1 MNSKTGNTMKYPIGI
16 QTFSEIIT
24 QGYVYVDKT
33 EHVYNLAHG
42 GKYYFLSRP
51 RRFGKSLLVST
62 LDAYFSG
69 KKELFK
75 GLAIEKLEQD
85 WAILPVIRLDL
96 SGQNFS
102 TKKNFHEC
110 MSYVFG
116 RQEGAYGLD
125 NKGEVE
131 SVRFNKLLQAA
142 HDQTGKPVV
151 ILIDEYD
158 KPIVDNLDNPE
169 LMDYC
174 RQNLQSIYGVMKG
187 NDAIIRMGFLTGV
200 SKIGKLSVFSGL
212 NNLMDIS
219 LMSRYNDIC
228 GISESELHKYF
239 DEEIQAFAGK
249 LKISKEECYGRLKEQ
264 YDGYRFSDEETEGIY
279 NPFSLLNALYAK
291 SIKDYW
297 FETGTPTM
305 LIKGLKKTDA
315 DLSCLENYMAK
326 ASVLSSANADSPDP
340 VSLLFQ
346 SGYLTIKDYQPRR
359 DAYVLG
365 FPNGEV
371 RNGFFDCLLAN
382 YVNQKADTSSNAIF
396 DIEDCLMEGDAEG
409 FMTRLSAFIA
419 NISYELQAD
428 VEKDLQ
434 NVLFVICELLTNDK
448 IDIEAERRTSNGRID
463 LFIKT
468 EKYIYII
475 EIKLDGTAE
484 EALKQIEEKGYA
496 APFASDQR
504 QIIKIGVNFD
514 KDTRRLGE
522 WVVVG

>member
-1 MNSKTGNTMKYPIGI
+1 MCNILIYDVKN
-16 QTFSEIIT
+16 
-24 QGYVYVDKT
+24 VYT
-33 EHVYNLAHG
+33 
-42 GKYYFLSRP
+42 
-51 RRFGKSLLVST
+51 T
-62 LDAYFSG
+62 
-69 KKELFK
+69 
-75 GLAIEKLEQD
+75 
-85 WAILPVIRLDL
+85 
-96 SGQNFS
+96 
-102 TKKNFHEC
+102 
-110 MSYVFG
+110 
-116 RQEGAYGLD
+116 YG
-125 NKGEVE
+125 E
-131 SVRFNKLLQAA
+131 RFNTLINAVYQT
-142 HDQTGKPVV
+142 TGKQVV

-158 KPIVDNLDNPE
+158 KPIVDNIDNPQ

-174 RQNLQSIYGVMKG
+174 RTQLQGMYSVMKEQ
-187 NDAIIRMGFLTGV
+187 DANIRFGFLTGV

-212 NNLMDIS
+212 NNLKDIS
-219 LMSRYNDIC
+219 LVTRYNEVSKIGKLSVFSGLNNLKDISLVTRYNDIC

-315 DLSCLENYMAK
+315 DLSGLENYMAK

-396 DIEDCLMEGDAEG
+396 DIEDSLMEGDAEAEQI
-409 FMTRLSAFIA
+409 SA
-419 NISYELQAD
+419 
-428 VEKDLQ
+428 V
-434 NVLFVICELLTNDK
+434 
-448 IDIEAERRTSNGRID
+448 R
-463 LFIKT
+463 
-468 EKYIYII
+468 
-475 EIKLDGTAE
+475 
-484 EALKQIEEKGYA
+484 
-496 APFASDQR
+496 SD
-504 QIIKIGVNFD
+504 
-514 KDTRRLGE
+514 
-522 WVVVG
+522 

>member
-1 MNSKTGNTMKYPIGI
+1 MKYPIGI

-69 KKELFK
+69 KKELLK

-85 WAILPVIRLDL
+85 WETYPVIRLSFGGTTYTEKQKLYDKL
-96 SGQNFS
+96 DAFF
-102 TKKNFHEC
+102 TYYEEIYDVKNV
-110 MSYVFG
+110 YTT
-116 RQEGAYGLD
+116 YG
-125 NKGEVE
+125 E
-131 SVRFNKLLQAA
+131 RFNTLIGAVY
-142 HDQTGKPVV
+142 QTTGNQVV

-158 KPIVDNLDNPE
+158 KPIVDNIDNQE
-169 LMDYC
+169 QMDYC
-174 RQNLQSIYGVMKG
+174 RTELQGMYSVLKEQ
-187 NDAIIRMGFLTGV
+187 DANIRFGFLTGV

-219 LMSRYNDIC
+219 LFEQYNDIC
-228 GISESELHKYF
+228 GISETELHEYF
-239 DEEIQAFAGK
+239 DEEIQAFADK
-249 LKISKEECYGRLKEQ
+249 LKVTKSECYALLKEK
-264 YDGYRFSDEETEGIY
+264 YDGYRFCEDEMDGIY
-279 NPFSLLNALYAK
+279 NPFSLLNALYSK
-291 SIKDYW
+291 KLNDYW

-305 LIKGLKKTDA
+305 LIKGLKRTDA
-315 DLSCLENYMAK
+315 DLSALEGYMAK
-326 ASVLSSANADSPDP
+326 ANLLSAANAETPHP

-346 SGYLTIKDYQPRR
+346 SGYLTIKDYQQRR
-359 DAYVLG
+359 EAYVLG
-365 FPNGEV
+365 FPNEEV

-382 YVNQKADTSSNAIF
+382 YVIQKEESSPSAIF
-396 DIEDCLMEGDAEG
+396 DIENCLMDGDAEG
-409 FMTRLSAFIA
+409 FMQRLSAFIA

-434 NVLFVICELLTNDK
+434 NVLFVICTLLTNDK

-475 EIKLDGTAE
+475 EIKLDGTTD

-496 APFASDQR
+496 APFATDPR
-504 QIIKIGVNFD
+504 KIFKIGVNFD
-514 KDTRRLGE
+514 KQTRRLGD
-522 WVVVG
+522 WKIKN